1 MDELTPAW
9 TRDVTRIA
17 VLTGAGISTGSGIP
31 DYRGPA
37 GVGPA
42 TRPPRRR
49 SPSTRTCVTRRSGSG
64 SGRPTAQLCRVA
76 VDAGATLVIVNRDPT
91 PYDRAATAV
100 IRDPIGTAVPR
111 IADQLLAV
119 SRA

>member
-91 PYDRAATAV
+91 PYDELAAEV
-100 IRDPIGTAVPR
+100 IRTDIVEAVPAIVDR
-111 IADQLLAV
+111 LVGA
-119 SRA
+119 RA